1 MSVEVN
7 TSLSLS
13 KALIRVLPLCVV
25 LMLSACGSSETNT
38 ADTDTSSSSSS
49 SDQSGSDSSSDTSDD
64 SSDDDSS
71 DDSSSDDTSDD
82 DTSDDSDDT
91 SGDGTTST
99 ACSET
104 GDMAELVCKA
114 ETFIGTL
121 STTQQSNLIYDFND
135 STAKTTWSNLPS
147 VSRNGLRIGSLSD
160 AQLDAA
166 LDVMMVALTEQG
178 FDDLEGLLAADDY
191 LVEIGGGNAYGSAN
205 YYIAFIGE
213 PSISSDWMLQFG
225 GHHMAFNIT
234 YIGGTGYPVPMHEG
248 VEPKASFEINSTT
261 YAPLKDE
268 GDALVAMFEGLTD
281 SEFSTAYLSG
291 EWYSDVLV
299 GPDNGNGTYPSDYP
313 TGSDRKGVLV
323 SDLTADQQALV
334 TAAIGTWVNDYP
346 ANVADHLLT
355 DYTSEDAFADTYI
368 AWAGN
373 TSTTIDVDTD
383 GTYMRIDGPRIWIEL
398 VCQNGVLV
406 RNQTHYHTIF
416 RDKTYDYG
424 NSL

>member
-1 MSVEVN
+1 MSVAI
-7 TSLSLS
+7 TSSYSLG
-13 KALIRVLPLCVV
+13 KNLVRIMPLCLV
-25 LMLSACGSSETNT
+25 LMLTACGSSETNT
-38 ADTDTSSSSSS
+38 TVTDSNSSSSS
-49 SDQSGSDSSSDTSDD
+49 SDQSGSDSSSGTSGDSTDDDTTDDSGDDSSADDTSDD
-64 SSDDDSS
+64 SSDDD
-71 DDSSSDDTSDD
+71 
-82 DTSDDSDDT
+82 
-91 SGDGTTST
+91 TTGA
-99 ACSET
+99 ACSES
-104 GDMAELVCKA
+104 GEMAELVCKA
-114 ETFIGTL
+114 EAFIETL
-121 STTQQSNLIYDFND
+121 STTQQNNLIYDFND

-160 AQLDAA
+160 TQLDAA
-166 LDVMMVALTEQG
+166 LAVMMVALTEQG

-191 LVEIGGGNAYGSAN
+191 LVDIGGGSAYGSAN

-213 PSISSDWMLQFG
+213 PSVTDDWMLQFG

-248 VEPKASFEINSTT
+248 VEPKASFEINSST

-281 SEFSTAYLSG
+281 SEFNTAYLTG

-323 SDLTADQQALV
+323 SDLTAEQQALV
-334 TAAIGTWVNDYP
+334 TAAISTWVNDYP
-346 ANVADHLLT
+346 ANVANHLLA
-355 DYTSEDAFADTYI
+355 DYTSEEAFADTYI
-368 AWAGN
+368 AFAGSSS
-373 TSTTIDVDTD
+373 STINVDSN
-383 GTYMRIDGPRIWIEL
+383 GTYMRIDGPRIWLEL
-398 VCQNGVLV
+398 VCQNGVIV

-416 RDKTYDYG
+416 RDKSYDYG

>member
-7 TSLSLS
+7 TPLSLS
-13 KALIRVLPLCVV
+13 KTLIRIMPLCMV

-38 ADTDTSSSSSS
+38 TDTDTSSSSS

-64 SSDDDSS
+64 SSDD
-71 DDSSSDDTSDD
+71 SSSDDTSD
-82 DTSDDSDDT
+82 
-91 SGDGTTST
+91 DGTTST

-104 GDMAELVCKA
+104 GDMAELVCTA
-114 ETFIGTL
+114 ETFISTL
-121 STTQQSNLIYDFND
+121 STTQQNNLIYDFND

-160 AQLDAA
+160 TQLDAA
-166 LDVMMVALTEQG
+166 LNVLMVALTEQG

-191 LVEIGGGNAYGSAN
+191 LVEIGGGSAYGSAN

-234 YIGGTGYPVPMHEG
+234 YISGTGYPVPMHEG

-281 SEFSTAYLSG
+281 NEFSTAYLSG

-299 GPDNGNGTYPSDYP
+299 GPDNGNSTYPSDYP
-313 TGSDRKGVLV
+313 TGSGRKGVLV
-323 SDLTADQQALV
+323 SDLTTDQQALV
-334 TAAIGTWVNDYP
+334 TAAISTWVNDYP
-346 ANVADHLLT
+346 ANVADHLLA

-368 AWAGN
+368 AWAG
-373 TSTTIDVDTD
+373 TSSTTIDVDSD
-383 GTYMRIDGPRIWIEL
+383 GTYMRIDGPRVWIEL

-406 RNQTHYHTIF
+406 RNETHYHTIF

-424 NSL
+424 NTL